1 MKSIIIN
8 LQKTIFLLWKILLY
22 FLLMSIF
29 IGVFSFPNPQ
39 LLRLSRTLGVT
50 LLTFAAVGYGMIN
63 AYGKFDIGQ
72 RKSKPIIYSLGLAVI
87 ITDIVTY
94 IQLAVMN
101 TNPANNDRLKF
112 ENLSCL
118 ILVMG
123 LQVLLIVVMTYLGN
137 YVYFRINHPEISCIV
152 TSSRESMQQIY
163 VAVNR
168 YKKQYNIKYILD

>member
-29 IGVFSFPNPQ
+29 IGAFSFPNPQ

-72 RKSKPIIYSLGLAVI
+72 RKSKPIIYSL
-87 ITDIVTY
+87 
-94 IQLAVMN
+94 
-101 TNPANNDRLKF
+101 
-112 ENLSCL
+112 
-118 ILVMG
+118 
-123 LQVLLIVVMTYLGN
+123 
-137 YVYFRINHPEISCIV
+137 
-152 TSSRESMQQIY
+152 
-163 VAVNR
+163 
-168 YKKQYNIKYILD
+168 